1 MGSPEA
7 QVQARRNECETERLF
22 MAGQEQPVWL
32 NVAEILKAA
41 ETLATSA
48 RFEAQ
53 DSQHP
58 EYDLARW
65 RSDEAEQ
72 AGDVQGAAF
81 WRAVQEYVLVREC
94 VMSQADWRAYDQAW
108 KRREWVEWPL
118 PVDLRNEAVLKEVQ
132 ELSER
137 DVDINDDDV
146 PI

>member
-1 MGSPEA
+1 
-7 QVQARRNECETERLF
+7 
-22 MAGQEQPVWL
+22 MAGQEQPIWL

-41 ETLATSA
+41 EKLAASA

-72 AGDVQGAAF
+72 AGNAQEAAF
-81 WRAVQEYVLVREC
+81 WRAVQEYVLVQEC
-94 VMSQADWRAYDQAW
+94 VMKRADWLAYDQAW

-118 PVDLRNEAVLKEVQ
+118 PRELRSEAVLNEVQ
-132 ELSER
+132 ELTEK
-137 DVDINDDDV
+137 DVDLNDDDV
-146 PI
+146 PF